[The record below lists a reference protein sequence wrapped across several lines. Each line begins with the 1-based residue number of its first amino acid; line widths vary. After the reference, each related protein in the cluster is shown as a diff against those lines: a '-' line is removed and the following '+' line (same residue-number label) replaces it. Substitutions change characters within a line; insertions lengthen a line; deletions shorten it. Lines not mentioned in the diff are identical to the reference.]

1 MRCLMALNKRS
12 ITEKDTEK
20 LVEQLVDK
28 PYGKIKVDDSMVRT
42 SFSLPKSLLTA
53 LEDEALANKR
63 AGVEPK
69 SVSEIIR
76 RALENRNNNS

>member
-1 MRCLMALNKRS
+1 MALNKRS

-20 LVEQLVDK
+20 LAEQLADK
-28 PYGKIKVDDSMVRT
+28 PYGKDKLNDETMVRT
-42 SFSLPKSLLTA
+42 SFALPKALLNA

-63 AGVEPK
+63 TGIEPK

>member
-1 MRCLMALNKRS
+1 MALNKRS

-20 LVEQLVDK
+20 LAEQLADK
-28 PYGKIKVDDSMVRT
+28 PYGKAKPYDETMVRT
-42 SFSLPKSLLTA
+42 SFALPKTLLNS

-63 AGVEPK
+63 AGIEPK

-76 RALENRNNNS
+76 RALENRKNNS